1 MLVSETHEG
10 KFTQSIRCGRHA
22 LRADEPESAGGLD
35 SGASPYD
42 LLLASL
48 GACTSMTIRLYA
60 DQKQLPL
67 EKVTVRLRHEKIHA
81 EDCAACETKQ
91 GRVDRIEREIELAGA
106 LDDAQRSKL
115 LEIASK
121 CPVHRTLHSEVIIPT
136 RLKDR
141 P

>member
-1 MLVSETHEG
+1 
-10 KFTQSIRCGRHA
+10 
-22 LRADEPESAGGLD
+22 
-35 SGASPYD
+35 
-42 LLLASL
+42 
-48 GACTSMTIRLYA
+48 MTTRLYA

-67 EKVTVRLRHEKIHA
+67 EQGTVRLKHEKIHA

-121 CPVHRTLHSEVIIPT
+121 CPVHRTLHSEVVIPT

-141 P
+141 A